1 LFNSDGSSLNE
12 EIKNKIADI
21 KMLSGEKSVFETL
34 FYVIKEFKDVNPE
47 LCKKL
52 CKQLYYEANLL
63 ERKLSR
69 IYIDKSYRIFLPDY
83 NNMEIEMTPL
93 PKTLFFFMLKYPN
106 GVMLK
111 ELYKHKQELL
121 YIYGRI
127 SNRTDLKQM
136 QNSINDMTNATSNSI
151 NEKCSRIKEAFVS
164 KIDDRIA
171 RSYYITGDRQEPKS
185 ISLDRS
191 LVVFE
196 EMV

>member
-1 LFNSDGSSLNE
+1 
-12 EIKNKIADI
+12 
-21 KMLSGEKSVFETL
+21 MLSGEKSVFETL

-52 CKQLYYEANLL
+52 CKQLYDEANLL

-127 SNRTDLKQM
+127 SNRTDLDQM
-136 QNSINDMTNATSNSI
+136 QNSIKDMTNATSNSI

-171 RSYYITGDRQEPKS
+171 SSYYITGERQEPKR
-185 ISLDRS
+185 ITLERS

-196 EMV
+196 EMI